1 MKLNIYIQNINVF
14 IFKNN
19 LFLVT
24 PFGANKIYLPPFLD
38 TKLVVL
44 KNSIEL
50 NNDNCSLNSEQA
62 KLKLYN
68 CINDKIMELNNVT
81 NKKLVLFGIGYRSWT
96 CKTENNLSYII
107 LKIGFSRDIVVKV
120 PKTIKIIS
128 LKPTLIL
135 LKSINKIILSQFVHF
150 LYSLKTPDVY
160 KGKGIRFLN
169 EKIVIKLGKNN

>member
-50 NNDNCSLNSEQA
+50 NNNNCSLNSEQA

-68 CINDKIMELNNVT
+68 CINDKINAMDVKIDKICDVLSFVI
-81 NKKLVLFGIGYRSWT
+81 NKK
-96 CKTENNLSYII
+96 N
-107 LKIGFSRDIVVKV
+107 
-120 PKTIKIIS
+120 
-128 LKPTLIL
+128 
-135 LKSINKIILSQFVHF
+135 Q
-150 LYSLKTPDVY
+150 
-160 KGKGIRFLN
+160 
-169 EKIVIKLGKNN
+169 